1 MRRSDMDQIEYLLDE
16 DPAEAVGLCRRLCDQ
31 TPDDAD
37 VWGWLAEAQ
46 IAAGDYDAA
55 LKSYAEY
62 AVRDPDWLEAYTH
75 RAELLA
81 ELGRFEAA
89 TVELEVARAMDSEDP
104 LLHKAE
110 ALWFELQGQFD
121 KADAL
126 YARMAEADPGYPPP
140 PRFDRRR
147 VRQAIERILRDVGK
161 DGPKLQAVFEEVP
174 AKASPRKLLSRGLEL
189 RDGRTLAVYLRN
201 LERELTDEA
210 ELEDFEHLFE
220 ERLAALIEAN

>member
-1 MRRSDMDQIEYLLDE
+1 MRRSDMDEIEILLDH
-16 DPAEAVGLCRRLCDQ
+16 DPGEAVALCRRLCDE

-46 IAAGDYDAA
+46 VAAGEYDAA

-62 AVRDPDWLEAYTH
+62 AVRDPDWIEAYTH
-75 RAELLA
+75 RAELMA

-89 TVELEVARAMDSEDP
+89 TVELEVVRSMDSEDP

-110 ALWFELQGQFD
+110 ALWFDLQGQFD

-126 YARMAEADPGYPPP
+126 YARMAEADPDFPPP

-161 DGPKLQAVFEEVP
+161 EGPKLQAVFEEVP
-174 AKASPRKLLSRGLEL
+174 SKASPRKLLSRGLEL
-189 RDGRTLAVYLRN
+189 RDGRTLVVYLRN

-210 ELEDFEHLFE
+210 ELEDLEHLFE
-220 ERLAALIEAN
+220 ERLAALVEAN